1 MSLEL
6 FEVKNLALEPQ
17 QATARTAT
25 DNYHYHRGTKEYL
38 RNRLS

>member
-6 FEVKNLALEPQ
+6 FEVKDLALEPQ

-25 DNYHYHRGTKEYL
+25 DNYHRGTKEYL